1 MPKGK
6 NSTKNKPKVVT
17 TSARRRVWAIT
28 RRLIEL
34 RNLQTFPWQEWSSLL
49 CRHHRELLTAEF
61 VCGITPIEL
70 NFPICARTC
79 CKQNQCQ
86 SNCSIFKAPKK
97 HTALHFPTC
106 QNTLIF
112 STVLRHKCAHQ
123 HGITF
128 YEWKDPS
135 LFEPAV
141 KLVTMFVVD
150 LGTTLSCLRM
160 MNDTVSD
167 HRAGSRRAPTPSPRP
182 PRHEPGARGS
192 GAEERRHFS
201 ARCLQGWLIRR
212 WHCLLLLH
220 SLEQP
225 RQGSAGAWSMMG
237 HFRHSAMIEVCSLIH
252 WLGPAL

>member
-1 MPKGK
+1 M
-6 NSTKNKPKVVT
+6 
-17 TSARRRVWAIT
+17 
-28 RRLIEL
+28 
-34 RNLQTFPWQEWSSLL
+34 

-167 HRAGSRRAPTPSPRP
+167 HRAGSNPTPSPRP
-182 PRHEPGARGS
+182 ATSRAQEGAGLRRGVIS
-192 GAEERRHFS
+192 RLDVFKVG
-201 ARCLQGWLIRR
+201 
-212 WHCLLLLH
+212 
-220 SLEQP
+220 SLD
-225 RQGSAGAWSMMG
+225 GGIVSCC
-237 HFRHSAMIEVCSLIH
+237 FT
-252 WLGPAL
+252 ALSSRGKETPTVDL